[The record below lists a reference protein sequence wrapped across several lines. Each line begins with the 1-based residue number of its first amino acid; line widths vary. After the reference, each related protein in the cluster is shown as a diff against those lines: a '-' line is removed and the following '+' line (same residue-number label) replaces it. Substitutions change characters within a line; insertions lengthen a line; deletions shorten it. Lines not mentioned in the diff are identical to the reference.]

1 MSSPLLD
8 SLFEPPRLEVGDRVI
23 RKHPDLPR
31 GYLGVIVGVHGW
43 FAFVQWEGIAKPSRE
58 YTPDLEAQAV

>member
-1 MSSPLLD
+1 M
-8 SLFEPPRLEVGDRVI
+8 LEVGDRVI

-31 GYLGVIVGVHGW
+31 GYLGVIVSVHGW